1 VWARISTSVGGV
13 QQSLTIANP
22 HDGIGIRIGGA
33 ENLPPADLERHARR
47 DGRGQQEQRRA
58 AAMEVEGRAVAGE
71 IDHRAAIG
79 DGRDPGGVDL
89 DILGMPSQ
97 RQPRETAFEERKIF
111 L

>member
-1 VWARISTSVGGV
+1 
-13 QQSLTIANP
+13 
-22 HDGIGIRIGGA
+22 
-33 ENLPPADLERHARR
+33 
-47 DGRGQQEQRRA
+47 
-58 AAMEVEGRAVAGE
+58 MEVEGRAVAGE